1 MSTADM
7 FERIEINPRR
17 CGGSP
22 VVRGTRIPVGVLLD
36 QLAAGDSWDTI
47 LKGYPALTPDDIR
60 AVILFAKASVE
71 RTEIV
76 PAAADY

>member
-1 MSTADM
+1 MSTVEIFD
-7 FERIEINPRR
+7 RIEINPRR

-22 VVRGTRIPVGVLLD
+22 VVRGTRIPVAVLLD
-36 QLAAGDSWDTI
+36 QLAAGESWDAI
-47 LKGYPALTPDDIR
+47 LKGYSGLTQDDIR

-76 PAAADY
+76 PATCD